1 MIWGALWDGRHTQ
14 LVWDRGDPKAL
25 SQMLAFCISTNLFTW
40 NSVQGG
46 QSCRLWKP
54 TATKPFPGKAPHH
67 ETAQSSQLLSN
78 PTKQEENQH
87 FTGGA
92 NRSSAKADFPP
103 ALICKSPN
111 VGCSTNRPLSF
122 NNKNFKTKQKNL
134 AKAKDFFKLEQI
146 KQTLSKEEFFWYSS
160 WRLFLAQHQRLGL

>member
-1 MIWGALWDGRHTQ
+1 MRTRKSGEFKWPWAWLLCFIPCHVCPI
-14 LVWDRGDPKAL
+14 LVKPPGIKPGKHQNWAFCMNLGSIMGWQTPTAGMRQSDPKAL

-40 NSVQGG
+40 NLTQGG

-54 TATKPFPGKAPHH
+54 TATEAFPGKAPYH

-92 NRSSAKADFPP
+92 NRSLLPGFCKGWFSTASDLQITKCWMQHKQAS
-103 ALICKSPN
+103 LI
-111 VGCSTNRPLSF
+111 
-122 NNKNFKTKQKNL
+122 
-134 AKAKDFFKLEQI
+134 
-146 KQTLSKEEFFWYSS
+146 
-160 WRLFLAQHQRLGL
+160 